1 PIGLFELSLIGAPA
15 AVLVVGWFMVAGL
28 RLMPDRGRTQSGTVA
43 SEINAGYQFD
53 YKIPAESPLQGKT
66 IEEDGLRALDTVF
79 LIHAQ
84 RQKHIIAV
92 GPGFIME
99 AGDIL
104 TFRGEHRQVHK
115 IASAKKLIPAEIGRA
130 HV

>member
-1 PIGLFELSLIGAPA
+1 PHSFPTRRSSDL
-15 AVLVVGWFMVAGL
+15 
-28 RLMPDRGRTQSGTVA
+28 
-43 SEINAGYQFD
+43 
-53 YKIPAESPLQGKT
+53 KIPAESPLQGKT
-66 IEEDGLRALDTVF
+66 IEEAGLRALDTVF

-115 IASAKKLIPAEIGRA
+115 IASAKKLIPAVPGKDKKAKALPLFEIGR
-130 HV
+130 